1 MNKMLKKVYFFL
13 NNLVKKIKFK
23 RISYSLSGVDLIV
36 NYIFKNRKI
45 GFYIDVG
52 CNHPIKNNNT
62 FLLYKKGWS
71 GINID
76 LDKSS
81 IEQFNFSRPND
92 ENLNVCIS
100 DKTGISD
107 FFYYHDKSPINTIN
121 KKVNEYHGSKH
132 KEIRTIKTQTL
143 DSILEK
149 SKFKKDK
156 LNLLSID
163 VEGNEINVLKGFNL
177 KKYSPDI
184 VIIEF
189 LDLNLKKLEL
199 INQNLSTITNSAIYN
214 YMIDNNYFL
223 VNILHSDLIFV
234 NNDMRMI

>member
-107 FFYYHDKSPINTIN
+107 FFTIMISHQLIQLI
-121 KKVNEYHGSKH
+121 KKLMNIMVAN
-132 KEIRTIKTQTL
+132 I
-143 DSILEK
+143 
-149 SKFKKDK
+149 
-156 LNLLSID
+156 
-163 VEGNEINVLKGFNL
+163 
-177 KKYSPDI
+177 
-184 VIIEF
+184 
-189 LDLNLKKLEL
+189 KKLEL
-199 INQNLSTITNSAIYN
+199 
-214 YMIDNNYFL
+214 
-223 VNILHSDLIFV
+223 
-234 NNDMRMI
+234 